1 MDIMAKVR
9 IEFYCDLQ
17 TFMRIDSLRQEK
29 GHKGFTTT
37 VNEICMKY
45 FKNISSQDKAVDSL
59 NAVIQ
64 RYVDEIDGLKQ
75 EVLQLKGV
83 KK

>member
-1 MDIMAKVR
+1 M
-9 IEFYCDLQ
+9 Q
-17 TFMRIDSLRQEK
+17 IDRLRQEK

-37 VNEICMKY
+37 VNEICMKH

-64 RYVDEIDGLKQ
+64 RYVDEIDGLKK
-75 EVLQLKGV
+75 EILQLKGV